1 MNTVKLLLE
10 GAGEVLVAG
19 LVFGAGLPVV
29 YALALR
35 VLTIGSTSYA
45 DPDGE
50 IHSTPRMSSR
60 LFSGLL
66 IAVVVAGVRPRA
78 DDHRG
83 DRLRQGSQ
91 LRHHLPDASPTS
103 RSAPFMNQLSGPVL
117 QWIREGY
124 PDGVPDDETAALLA
138 VLQERIGGDRALDVL
153 RRLHQDGVIS
163 DTAAS
168 ALLPEDSQMRR
179 VAAKL
184 VLGGWPLAGDD
195 EDDDAPPK
203 EGSALARIV
212 SWLREGYPGGVP
224 EHDYMPL
231 IALLERRLTRSE
243 VKKIAKALR
252 RADVSPAGPTDIAA
266 AITEYTHTEP
276 SDNDLRRV
284 RDQLARKGWPVEFP
298 DPDLD

>member
-1 MNTVKLLLE
+1 
-10 GAGEVLVAG
+10 
-19 LVFGAGLPVV
+19 
-29 YALALR
+29 
-35 VLTIGSTSYA
+35 
-45 DPDGE
+45 
-50 IHSTPRMSSR
+50 
-60 LFSGLL
+60 
-66 IAVVVAGVRPRA
+66 
-78 DDHRG
+78 
-83 DRLRQGSQ
+83 
-91 LRHHLPDASPTS
+91 
-103 RSAPFMNQLSGPVL
+103 MNQLSGPVL

-153 RRLHQDGVIS
+153 RRLHSDGRIS
-163 DTAAS
+163 DTAAA
-168 ALLPEDSQMRR
+168 ALLPDDTQMRR

-195 EDDDAPPK
+195 EDEDAPPK

-243 VKKIAKALR
+243 VKKVAKALR
-252 RADVSPAGPTDIAA
+252 RADVSPAGPSDIAA

-284 RDQLARKGWPVEFP
+284 RDQLAKKGWPVEFP

>member
-1 MNTVKLLLE
+1 
-10 GAGEVLVAG
+10 
-19 LVFGAGLPVV
+19 
-29 YALALR
+29 
-35 VLTIGSTSYA
+35 
-45 DPDGE
+45 
-50 IHSTPRMSSR
+50 
-60 LFSGLL
+60 
-66 IAVVVAGVRPRA
+66 
-78 DDHRG
+78 
-83 DRLRQGSQ
+83 
-91 LRHHLPDASPTS
+91 
-103 RSAPFMNQLSGPVL
+103 MNQLSGPVL

-153 RRLHQDGVIS
+153 RRLHSDGRIS
-163 DTAAS
+163 DTAAA
-168 ALLPEDSQMRR
+168 ALLPDDSQMRR

-184 VLGGWPLAGDD
+184 VLGGWPLAGED
-195 EDDDAPPK
+195 EDEDSPPK

-243 VKKIAKALR
+243 VKKVAKALR
-252 RADVSPAGPTDIAA
+252 RADVSPAGPSDIAA

-284 RDQLARKGWPVEFP
+284 RDQLAKKGWPVEFP

>member
-1 MNTVKLLLE
+1 
-10 GAGEVLVAG
+10 
-19 LVFGAGLPVV
+19 
-29 YALALR
+29 
-35 VLTIGSTSYA
+35 
-45 DPDGE
+45 
-50 IHSTPRMSSR
+50 
-60 LFSGLL
+60 
-66 IAVVVAGVRPRA
+66 
-78 DDHRG
+78 
-83 DRLRQGSQ
+83 
-91 LRHHLPDASPTS
+91 
-103 RSAPFMNQLSGPVL
+103 MNQLSGPVL

-124 PDGVPDDETAALLA
+124 PEGVPDDETAALLA
-138 VLQERIGGDRALDVL
+138 VLHERIGGDRALDVL
-153 RRLHQDGVIS
+153 RRLHQDGMIT
-163 DTAAS
+163 DTAAA
-168 ALLPEDSQMRR
+168 ALLPDDAQMRR
-179 VAAKL
+179 VSAKL
-184 VLGGWPLAGDD
+184 VLGGWPLAGDE

-252 RADVSPAGPTDIAA
+252 RADVSPAGPSDIAA

-284 RDQLARKGWPVEFP
+284 RDQLAKKGWPVEFP

>member
-1 MNTVKLLLE
+1 
-10 GAGEVLVAG
+10 
-19 LVFGAGLPVV
+19 
-29 YALALR
+29 
-35 VLTIGSTSYA
+35 
-45 DPDGE
+45 
-50 IHSTPRMSSR
+50 
-60 LFSGLL
+60 
-66 IAVVVAGVRPRA
+66 
-78 DDHRG
+78 
-83 DRLRQGSQ
+83 
-91 LRHHLPDASPTS
+91 
-103 RSAPFMNQLSGPVL
+103 MNQLSGPVL

-153 RRLHQDGVIS
+153 RRLHRDGVIS
-163 DTAAS
+163 DTSAS
-168 ALLPEDSQMRR
+168 ALLPEESQMRR

-184 VLGGWPLAGDD
+184 VLGGWPLAGDE

-212 SWLREGYPGGVP
+212 SWQREGYPGGVP

-252 RADVSPAGPTDIAA
+252 RADVSPAGPSDIAA

-276 SDNDLRRV
+276 SENDLRRV
-284 RDQLARKGWPVEFP
+284 RDQLSKKGWPVEFP

>member
-1 MNTVKLLLE
+1 
-10 GAGEVLVAG
+10 
-19 LVFGAGLPVV
+19 
-29 YALALR
+29 
-35 VLTIGSTSYA
+35 
-45 DPDGE
+45 
-50 IHSTPRMSSR
+50 
-60 LFSGLL
+60 
-66 IAVVVAGVRPRA
+66 
-78 DDHRG
+78 
-83 DRLRQGSQ
+83 
-91 LRHHLPDASPTS
+91 
-103 RSAPFMNQLSGPVL
+103 MNQLSGPVL

-124 PDGVPDDETAALLA
+124 PDGVPDEETAALLA

-153 RRLHQDGVIS
+153 RRLHSDGRIS
-163 DTAAS
+163 DTAAA
-168 ALLPEDSQMRR
+168 ALLPDDTQMRR

-195 EDDDAPPK
+195 EDEDSPPK

-243 VKKIAKALR
+243 VKKVAKALR
-252 RADVSPAGPTDIAA
+252 RADVSPAGPSDIAA

-284 RDQLARKGWPVEFP
+284 RDQLAKKGWPVEFP

>member
-1 MNTVKLLLE
+1 
-10 GAGEVLVAG
+10 
-19 LVFGAGLPVV
+19 
-29 YALALR
+29 
-35 VLTIGSTSYA
+35 
-45 DPDGE
+45 
-50 IHSTPRMSSR
+50 
-60 LFSGLL
+60 
-66 IAVVVAGVRPRA
+66 
-78 DDHRG
+78 
-83 DRLRQGSQ
+83 
-91 LRHHLPDASPTS
+91 
-103 RSAPFMNQLSGPVL
+103 MNQLSGPVL

-153 RRLHQDGVIS
+153 RRLHRDGVIS

-168 ALLPEDSQMRR
+168 ALLPEESQMRR

-184 VLGGWPLAGDD
+184 VLGGWPLAGED
-195 EDDDAPPK
+195 EDDDDPPK

-243 VKKIAKALR
+243 VKKIAKTLR

-276 SDNDLRRV
+276 SENDLRRV
-284 RDQLARKGWPVEFP
+284 RDQLAKKGWPVEFP

>member
-1 MNTVKLLLE
+1 
-10 GAGEVLVAG
+10 
-19 LVFGAGLPVV
+19 
-29 YALALR
+29 
-35 VLTIGSTSYA
+35 
-45 DPDGE
+45 
-50 IHSTPRMSSR
+50 
-60 LFSGLL
+60 
-66 IAVVVAGVRPRA
+66 
-78 DDHRG
+78 
-83 DRLRQGSQ
+83 
-91 LRHHLPDASPTS
+91 
-103 RSAPFMNQLSGPVL
+103 MNQLSGPVL

-153 RRLHQDGVIS
+153 RRLHSDGRIS
-163 DTAAS
+163 DTAAA
-168 ALLPEDSQMRR
+168 ALLPDDTQMRR

-184 VLGGWPLAGDD
+184 VLGGWPLAGED
-195 EDDDAPPK
+195 EDEDAPPK

-212 SWLREGYPGGVP
+212 SLLREGYPGGVP

-243 VKKIAKALR
+243 VKKVAKALR
-252 RADVSPAGPTDIAA
+252 RADVSPAGPSDIAA

-284 RDQLARKGWPVEFP
+284 RDQLAKKGWPVEFP

>member
-1 MNTVKLLLE
+1 
-10 GAGEVLVAG
+10 
-19 LVFGAGLPVV
+19 
-29 YALALR
+29 
-35 VLTIGSTSYA
+35 
-45 DPDGE
+45 
-50 IHSTPRMSSR
+50 
-60 LFSGLL
+60 
-66 IAVVVAGVRPRA
+66 
-78 DDHRG
+78 
-83 DRLRQGSQ
+83 
-91 LRHHLPDASPTS
+91 
-103 RSAPFMNQLSGPVL
+103 MNQLSGPVL

-153 RRLHQDGVIS
+153 RRLHSDGRIS
-163 DTAAS
+163 DTAAA
-168 ALLPEDSQMRR
+168 ALLPDDTQMRR

-184 VLGGWPLAGDD
+184 VLGGWPLAGED
-195 EDDDAPPK
+195 EDEDAPPK

-252 RADVSPAGPTDIAA
+252 RADVSPAGPSDIAA

-284 RDQLARKGWPVEFP
+284 RDQLAKKGWPVEFP

>member
-1 MNTVKLLLE
+1 
-10 GAGEVLVAG
+10 
-19 LVFGAGLPVV
+19 
-29 YALALR
+29 
-35 VLTIGSTSYA
+35 
-45 DPDGE
+45 
-50 IHSTPRMSSR
+50 
-60 LFSGLL
+60 
-66 IAVVVAGVRPRA
+66 
-78 DDHRG
+78 
-83 DRLRQGSQ
+83 
-91 LRHHLPDASPTS
+91 
-103 RSAPFMNQLSGPVL
+103 MNQLSGPVL

-153 RRLHQDGVIS
+153 RRLHRDGVIS

-168 ALLPEDSQMRR
+168 ALLPEESQMRR

-184 VLGGWPLAGDD
+184 VLGGWPLAGED
-195 EDDDAPPK
+195 EDDDDPPK

-243 VKKIAKALR
+243 VKKIAKTLR
-252 RADVSPAGPTDIAA
+252 RADVSPAGPSDIAA

-284 RDQLARKGWPVEFP
+284 RDQLAKKGWPVEFP

>member
-1 MNTVKLLLE
+1 
-10 GAGEVLVAG
+10 
-19 LVFGAGLPVV
+19 
-29 YALALR
+29 
-35 VLTIGSTSYA
+35 
-45 DPDGE
+45 
-50 IHSTPRMSSR
+50 
-60 LFSGLL
+60 
-66 IAVVVAGVRPRA
+66 
-78 DDHRG
+78 
-83 DRLRQGSQ
+83 
-91 LRHHLPDASPTS
+91 
-103 RSAPFMNQLSGPVL
+103 MNQLSGPVL

-124 PDGVPDDETAALLA
+124 PDGVPDEESAALLA

-153 RRLHQDGVIS
+153 RRLHSDGRIS
-163 DTAAS
+163 DTAAA
-168 ALLPEDSQMRR
+168 ALLPDDTQMRR

-195 EDDDAPPK
+195 EDEDSPPK

-243 VKKIAKALR
+243 VKKVAKALR
-252 RADVSPAGPTDIAA
+252 RADVSPAGPSDIAA

-284 RDQLARKGWPVEFP
+284 RDQLAKKGWPVEFP

>member
-1 MNTVKLLLE
+1 
-10 GAGEVLVAG
+10 
-19 LVFGAGLPVV
+19 
-29 YALALR
+29 
-35 VLTIGSTSYA
+35 
-45 DPDGE
+45 
-50 IHSTPRMSSR
+50 
-60 LFSGLL
+60 
-66 IAVVVAGVRPRA
+66 
-78 DDHRG
+78 
-83 DRLRQGSQ
+83 
-91 LRHHLPDASPTS
+91 
-103 RSAPFMNQLSGPVL
+103 MNQLSGPVL

-153 RRLHQDGVIS
+153 RRLHSDGRIS
-163 DTAAS
+163 DTAAA
-168 ALLPEDSQMRR
+168 ALLPDDTQMRR

-184 VLGGWPLAGDD
+184 VLGGWPLAGED
-195 EDDDAPPK
+195 EDEDAPPK

-243 VKKIAKALR
+243 VKKVAKALR
-252 RADVSPAGPTDIAA
+252 RADVSPAGPSDIAA

-276 SDNDLRRV
+276 RDNDLRRV
-284 RDQLARKGWPVEFP
+284 RDQLAKKGWPVEFP

>member
-1 MNTVKLLLE
+1 
-10 GAGEVLVAG
+10 
-19 LVFGAGLPVV
+19 
-29 YALALR
+29 
-35 VLTIGSTSYA
+35 
-45 DPDGE
+45 
-50 IHSTPRMSSR
+50 
-60 LFSGLL
+60 
-66 IAVVVAGVRPRA
+66 
-78 DDHRG
+78 
-83 DRLRQGSQ
+83 
-91 LRHHLPDASPTS
+91 
-103 RSAPFMNQLSGPVL
+103 MNQLSGPVL

-124 PDGVPDDETAALLA
+124 PDGVPDEETAALLA

-153 RRLHQDGVIS
+153 RRLHKDGLIT
-163 DTAAS
+163 DTAAA
-168 ALLPEDSQMRR
+168 ALLPEEAQMRR

-184 VLGGWPLAGDD
+184 VLGGWPLAGDE

-231 IALLERRLTRSE
+231 IALLERRLTRAE

-252 RADVSPAGPTDIAA
+252 RADVSPAGPSDIAA

-284 RDQLARKGWPVEFP
+284 RDQLAKKGWPVEFP

>member
-1 MNTVKLLLE
+1 
-10 GAGEVLVAG
+10 
-19 LVFGAGLPVV
+19 
-29 YALALR
+29 
-35 VLTIGSTSYA
+35 
-45 DPDGE
+45 
-50 IHSTPRMSSR
+50 
-60 LFSGLL
+60 
-66 IAVVVAGVRPRA
+66 
-78 DDHRG
+78 
-83 DRLRQGSQ
+83 
-91 LRHHLPDASPTS
+91 
-103 RSAPFMNQLSGPVL
+103 MNQLSGPVL

-153 RRLHQDGVIS
+153 RRLHSDGRIS
-163 DTAAS
+163 DTAAA
-168 ALLPEDSQMRR
+168 ALLPDDTQMRR

-184 VLGGWPLAGDD
+184 VLGGWPLAGED
-195 EDDDAPPK
+195 EDEDAPPK

-243 VKKIAKALR
+243 VKKVAKALR
-252 RADVSPAGPTDIAA
+252 RADVSPAGPSDIAA

>member
-1 MNTVKLLLE
+1 
-10 GAGEVLVAG
+10 
-19 LVFGAGLPVV
+19 
-29 YALALR
+29 
-35 VLTIGSTSYA
+35 
-45 DPDGE
+45 
-50 IHSTPRMSSR
+50 
-60 LFSGLL
+60 
-66 IAVVVAGVRPRA
+66 
-78 DDHRG
+78 
-83 DRLRQGSQ
+83 
-91 LRHHLPDASPTS
+91 
-103 RSAPFMNQLSGPVL
+103 MNQLSGPVL

-124 PDGVPDDETAALLA
+124 PDGVPDEETAALLA

-153 RRLHQDGVIS
+153 RRLHKDGVIS
-163 DTAAS
+163 DTAAA
-168 ALLPEDSQMRR
+168 ALLPDDTQMRR

-184 VLGGWPLAGDD
+184 VLGGWPLAGDE

-252 RADVSPAGPTDIAA
+252 RADVSPAGPSDIAA

-284 RDQLARKGWPVEFP
+284 RDQLAKKGWPVEFP
-298 DPDLD
+298 DPDLP